1 MPESRGRR
9 KTRPTAR
16 RRNKTAEA
24 RARATQAAQ
33 REAEDEKRKMSPAA
47 YRRRRFIGWSLVALG
62 VAVGVEHFLEHIG
75 LLNLFPVLGEVGLG
89 WPMAGLLGVAGAIIL
104 SK

>member
-1 MPESRGRR
+1 MPESKQRR
-9 KTRPTAR
+9 KTRPPSR

-33 REAEDEKRKMSPAA
+33 KEAEGKKISPMA
-47 YRRRRFIGWSLVALG
+47 YRRRRFIGWGLVGLG
-62 VAVGVEHFLEHIG
+62 IAIGIEHFLEHLG
-75 LLNLFPVLGEVGLG
+75 LFNLFPILGELGLG
-89 WPMAGLLGVAGAIIL
+89 WPMAGALGVAGAIVL